1 MYAPVLHVQN
11 DHMLDFRAGST
22 AARVPQRLT
31 LPHEQV
37 TLPSNAAELSCARC
51 GPEEPTPRVVAAA
64 ALATCRKARGAAV
77 RWRTRTSA
85 RTRQFTGLPLRPAAG
100 IVAAGQLEQRRR
112 APAAAAACAALVR
125 VERPEGR
132 LVRTGG
138 EERRWR
144 RFVCTHRNRCAE
156 HDGQAQHIAPSQSF
170 PRRPAIVLS
179 GVRPPA
185 GASPSSPASPYTV
198 PRGAAQVAPRSPAV
212 FKFIGPR
219 NRFLA

>member
-1 MYAPVLHVQN
+1 MGLYAPVLHVQN

-31 LPHEQV
+31 LSHEQV
-37 TLPSNAAELSCARC
+37 ALPSNAAELSCARC
-51 GPEEPTPRVVAAA
+51 GREEPTPRVVAAA

-100 IVAAGQLEQRRR
+100 IVAAGQLEQRPR
-112 APAAAAACAALVR
+112 AAAAACAALVR

-144 RFVCTHRNRCAE
+144 RFVCTNRNRCAE

-170 PRRPAIVLS
+170 PRRPAIVLAPES
-179 GVRPPA
+179 PRARAPP
-185 GASPSSPASPYTV
+185 
-198 PRGAAQVAPRSPAV
+198 R
-212 FKFIGPR
+212 
-219 NRFLA
+219 